1 MYDGRQS
8 GRDRAPGGAC
18 LGGERCPRGL
28 GELLVLH
35 SVPVSLSCKIAVR
48 IRDSSGTLV
57 MCAADPLSLD
67 ELRCVRIAF
76 TEPQVVLS
84 PLRVP
89 SSVRFHS
96 LCMSA
101 IRTASQPTGNALPH
115 IRRLAAGVILY
126 PAVSSGCMP
135 TSFSRSWME
144 SSRRRLSCP
153 TTQRGRPRESSGG
166 VDPSSRQ
173 SCHVSGTVDSKS

>member
-35 SVPVSLSCKIAVR
+35 NVPVVMLRCRGIRGHLCRCNLEVDASIAVR

-76 TEPQVVLS
+76 TEPQVVLFI
-84 PLRVP
+84 PVLRM
-89 SSVRFHS
+89 REET
-96 LCMSA
+96 LG
-101 IRTASQPTGNALPH
+101 IR
-115 IRRLAAGVILY
+115 
-126 PAVSSGCMP
+126 
-135 TSFSRSWME
+135 
-144 SSRRRLSCP
+144 
-153 TTQRGRPRESSGG
+153 
-166 VDPSSRQ
+166 
-173 SCHVSGTVDSKS
+173 